1 MAFDP
6 KSIDPLAPPPQEYPK
21 TVYVDAAKPA
31 PPQRTDGQ
39 VPVVVHNPEQEK
51 RALAGEPLDAPVADR
66 IPEPTIQE
74 RQAYEKVVAYERQ
87 NMSRPEQARLAK
99 RDAASARPVRK
110 ASKKASKPV
119 RKVAKKSKAG
129 KKAGKR

>member
-6 KSIDPLAPPPQEYPK
+6 QLDPLAPPPQEYPK

-31 PPQRTDGQ
+31 PQSNRTEGQ
-39 VPVVVHNPEQEK
+39 VALVVNSPEEEQ
-51 RALAGEPLDAPVADR
+51 RALAGEPLEAPVEDR

-87 NMSRPEQARLAK
+87 SMTPGAKARADKLASK
-99 RDAASARPVRK
+99 AAPKASKAQPVRK
-110 ASKKASKPV
+110 AAK
-119 RKVAKKSKAG
+119 KVAKKAKAG